1 MSFALDNQKQA
12 RITEMAMFS
21 EDDNIPEV
29 NVNAF
34 TFCVSSV

>member
-1 MSFALDNQKQA
+1 MSWIIRNKQA
-12 RITEMAMFS
+12 RITETLMIS

-34 TFCVSSV
+34 TFCMSSV